1 MFPRCL
7 PRRAGLEASGFS
19 RVCAFTRLEVCA
31 TLAAL
36 GLLATVVAP
45 GLAQNKPRSQQA
57 VCANNLR
64 LIGRAILL
72 FDAEHGQADPW
83 RAPRPPEPP
92 ATGIENNPW
101 YQFST
106 LSNGLPTPRI
116 LACPSDT
123 KVPAKDFSSS
133 PDGGFLNPRFRN
145 ASVSYLLGLDSL
157 VAIPDSVLGGDR
169 NIQTQGFTACSSGLN
184 PVPSIFVNG
193 TQYRTA
199 WTGGLHGDSGNLL
212 FHDGRVEERSSQG
225 LNETFLTPGDDNAS
239 YHLLKP

>member
-1 MFPRCL
+1 LFPRCL
-7 PRRAGLEASGFS
+7 PRRAGFEASGFS
-19 RVCAFTRLEVCA
+19 RVWAFTRLEVCA

-36 GLLATVVAP
+36 GLLATAVAP

-83 RAPRPPEPP
+83 RVPRPPEPP

-169 NIQTQGFTACSSGLN
+169 NIQTQGFSACSSGLN

-225 LNETFLTPGDDNAS
+225 LNETFLTPGEDNAS